1 MASEV
6 KANKLSPS
14 SGTAL
19 QIGDASDTI
28 TIPTGATF
36 TITDGLPVA
45 SGGTGLASFTAGDI
59 LYASG
64 TTTLAKLAKGT
75 AEQVLAMNSGATA
88 PDWGSVDLTV
98 LPTITA
104 AKGGT
109 GQTSYTAGDIVYASG
124 TTAISKLG
132 KGTGLQVLQTNSGAT
147 APEWANSPQSLMTA
161 AGDILYA
168 SGANT
173 LAKLAKGSDDEVLT
187 LASGVPSWAAS
198 AGGGA
203 WALIESKTASADS
216 VIDFTTLST
225 DYRDFMLIGSGI
237 RSTTN
242 AVDPWMRYSVSTS
255 FVTTGSTYQWGCW
268 GWDIANSGGA
278 AGGDGATQGW
288 GQAATSYIRLES
300 PYQTTNGMGTTAGY
314 NMCFSAT
321 IFDVHDTGLYTM
333 STYHTNLTQGGL
345 TPAEGKMAYCTGG
358 GQYKEAVAIDGLR
371 FQFSSGNVS
380 EGMFTLYGR
389 ATA

>member
-36 TITDGLPVA
+36 TITDGLGVA
-45 SGGTGLASFTAGDI
+45 AGGTGLSSFTAGDV
-59 LYASG
+59 LYATG

-104 AKGGT
+104 VKGGT
-109 GQTSYTAGDIVYASG
+109 GQTSFTAGDIFYANS
-124 TTAISKLG
+124 TTTITKLA
-132 KGTGLQVLQTNSGAT
+132 KGTGLQGLQTNSGAT
-147 APEWANSPQSLMTA
+147 APEWAASPQSVLTA

-187 LASGVPSWAAS
+187 LASGVPSWAES
-198 AGGGA
+198 AGGGKIGQVKQA
-203 WALIESKTASADS
+203 IKTDTYTSSSTSYVAIPDLEIAITPAASTSKVLISTKCNIFNGGSYGHMVDLFRDIGGGGYASLGFIGDTSSTRTRCSSFAAPINNTAGFDANINYLDS
-216 VIDFTTLST
+216 P
-225 DYRDFMLIGSGI
+225 
-237 RSTTN
+237 STT
-242 AVDPWMRYSVSTS
+242 SEC
-255 FVTTGSTYQWGCW
+255 TYKIYGLT
-268 GWDIANSGGA
+268 ANS
-278 AGGDGATQGW
+278 
-288 GQAATSYIRLES
+288 S
-300 PYQTTNGMGTTAGY
+300 PVFYLNREGNFTD
-314 NMCFSAT
+314 T
-321 IFDVHDTGLYTM
+321 IGVGV
-333 STYHTNLTQGGL
+333 
-345 TPAEGKMAYCTGG
+345 
-358 GQYKEAVAIDGLR
+358 AV
-371 FQFSSGNVS
+371 SSITVM
-380 EGMFTLYGR
+380 EVL
-389 ATA
+389 A